1 MLLLV
6 SSDCAPDIV
15 LQISTTTTNAK
26 ERTFAKCPLH
36 LCIESR
42 TPSITHPSSTQ
53 TRKHPLLSRAAA
65 AASEK
70 EQATIE
76 KRNTHR
82 QQLYQQSSHAIIF
95 ISSPPPPPCLPSNKA
110 CQTGHHLQMSVRGRQ
125 QNSTVFHSSH
135 LQTQC
140 CWIHY

>member
-1 MLLLV
+1 MSTQEFWNQYSKTASKMLLLV

-26 ERTFAKCPLH
+26 ERTFAKCPQH
-36 LCIESR
+36 LYIESR

-65 AASEK
+65 ASEK

-82 QQLYQQSSHAIIF
+82 QQLY
-95 ISSPPPPPCLPSNKA
+95 
-110 CQTGHHLQMSVRGRQ
+110 
-125 QNSTVFHSSH
+125 
-135 LQTQC
+135 
-140 CWIHY
+140 